1 FTLIAASVPIEF
13 NPAAPNAAESLWL
26 ENSGTVASKDAIR
39 GLRWLHAGRGTSAS
53 KREGSLVFSV
63 DDRSSADQ
71 LIYSSISI
79 RGALC
84 SVSKFVPP
92 PMQCYNCQAF
102 GHSAKACPRA
112 ASPSSVRCARC
123 AGPHPLRDC

>member
-1 FTLIAASVPIEF
+1 FTLIASSVPIEF
-13 NPAAPNAAESLWL
+13 DPAASNAAESLWL

-39 GLRWLHAGRGTSAS
+39 SLRWLHAGRGTSSS

-63 DDRSSADQ
+63 DDRASADQ

-92 PMQCYNCQAF
+92 PMQCYSCQAF
-102 GHSAKACPRA
+102 GHSAKACPHA
-112 ASPSSVRCARC
+112 ASPSSVWCTRC